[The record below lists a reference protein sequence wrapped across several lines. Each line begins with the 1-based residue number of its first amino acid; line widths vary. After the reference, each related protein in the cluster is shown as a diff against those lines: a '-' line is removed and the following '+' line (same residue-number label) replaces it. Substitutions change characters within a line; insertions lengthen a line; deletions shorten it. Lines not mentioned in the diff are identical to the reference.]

1 MREDIESYGI
11 IIVFIALII
20 FAVTR
25 TNIDINSLFI
35 GMALI
40 GLPLRLFIFYKNKA
54 FADRIAWELAQRKAK
69 FEQREKDKADDYFGT
84 KANTYPMENEDFLIP
99 DGGGVWFAKKHD
111 LFFYFNLGLF
121 YSKDSINFYGKALP
135 PSEPFN
141 LKGYLTST
149 WFVTK
154 LNREGWFKDEIE
166 EVKSFIEKDEGEK
179 DE

>member
-1 MREDIESYGI
+1 MREDIEGYGSI
-11 IIVFIALII
+11 IGLIALFI
-20 FAVTR
+20 FAATR

-35 GMALI
+35 GVALI
-40 GLPLRLFIFYKNKA
+40 GLPVRIFIFYKNKA
-54 FADRIAWELAQRKAK
+54 FADRIAWEMAQSKAK
-69 FEQREKDKADDYFGT
+69 FEQKEKVKAGDIFGI

-99 DGGGVWFAKKHD
+99 DGGGVWFAKKYD
-111 LFFYFNLGLF
+111 LYFYFNLGLF

-135 PSEPFN
+135 PSKPFN

-166 EVKSFIEKDEGEK
+166 ERKSLTEKDEGEK

>member
-1 MREDIESYGI
+1 MREDIESYGVI
-11 IIVFIALII
+11 IGFIAVII

-25 TNIDINSLFI
+25 ANIDVNSLFI

-40 GLPLRLFIFYKNKA
+40 GLPLRIFIFYKNKA
-54 FADRIAWELAQRKAK
+54 FADRIAYELHHRKAK
-69 FEQREKDKADDYFGT
+69 FEQREREKADDYFGT
-84 KANTYPMENEDFLIP
+84 KAKTYPMESEDFLIP
-99 DGGGVWFAKKHD
+99 DRGGVYFAKKHD
-111 LFFYFNLGLF
+111 LYFFFNLGLF

-135 PSEPFN
+135 PSKPFN
-141 LKGYLTST
+141 LKGYLPSA

-166 EVKSFIEKDEGEK
+166 EQISLTEKDEGEK

>member
-1 MREDIESYGI
+1 MRDDIETYGVI
-11 IIVFIALII
+11 IGFIAVII

-40 GLPLRLFIFYKNKA
+40 GLPLRLFIFYKNTV
-54 FADRIAWELAQRKAK
+54 FASRIAWEMHHRKAK
-69 FEQREKDKADDYFGT
+69 FEQREKEKADDYFGT

-99 DGGGVWFAKKHD
+99 DRGGVYFAKKHD
-111 LFFYFNLGLF
+111 LYFYGNLGLY

-135 PSEPFN
+135 PSKPFN
-141 LKGYLTST
+141 LKGYLPSA

-154 LNREGWFKDEIE
+154 LNREGWFKKQIE
-166 EVKSFIEKDEGEK
+166 EDKEFNKKYGEK